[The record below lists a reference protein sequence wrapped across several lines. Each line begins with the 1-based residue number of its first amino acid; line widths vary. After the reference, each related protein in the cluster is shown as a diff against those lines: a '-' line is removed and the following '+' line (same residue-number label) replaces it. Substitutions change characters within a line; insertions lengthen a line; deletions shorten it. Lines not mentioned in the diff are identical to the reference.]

1 LTTSTFDAVSDA
13 YDSTIPAHVA
23 EHLLAKRLAFV
34 SRHVPAGSLILDAGC
49 GTGTFA
55 GRLRDI
61 GYRVLGIDASIGML
75 AGARNREVPVAQ
87 AIAQRLPFPDDTFDG
102 FVSVAVLHHL
112 GSTDMVRRAID
123 EMIRVLRPGGRA
135 VIWDHNPL
143 NPYWPILMA
152 RVPQDDGSERLVPR
166 GEILNDLARHEVNGV
181 EHWRLGFV
189 PDFTPRRALGAA
201 IAIERRLEAWPF
213 SRPFASH
220 NVFVVSK

>member
-1 LTTSTFDAVSDA
+1 MTTSTFDAVSDA

-55 GRLRDI
+55 GRLRDN
-61 GYRVLGIDASIGML
+61 GYRVVGIDASIGML

-112 GSTDMVRRAID
+112 GSTDMVRRSID

-166 GEILNDLARHEVNGV
+166 GEILNNLAR
-181 EHWRLGFV
+181 
-189 PDFTPRRALGAA
+189 PLGAA
-201 IAIERRLEAWPF
+201 IALERRLEAWPLT
-213 SRPFASH
+213 RTFASH